1 MISLAGTQIREYTNN
16 RCEGF
21 FFSRVFVRVFGLC
34 EIVFFSSKCADARIF
49 VTKWPI
55 FYLCTCKILFV
66 AQINPPR
73 GTFICCTNRRPEYTN
88 RALSLFYHKISS
100 TARYLPSL
108 PLALSCSYLWEFGS
122 PWSPLLMTMLSLP
135 LIYKDPLVKFLFMGP
150 NRLSSFNPS
159 SKLI

>member
-1 MISLAGTQIREYTNN
+1 MISLAGAQIREYTND

-21 FFSRVFVRVFGLC
+21 FLRVFVRVFGLC

-49 VTKWPI
+49 HTKWPI

-108 PLALSCSYLWEFGS
+108 PLALSCSYLWVFSS
-122 PWSPLLMTMLSLP
+122 PWTPLRMAMLSLP
-135 LIYKDPLVKFLFMGP
+135 SGRRACVRCHWFASLEGRKERGIEK
-150 NRLSSFNPS
+150 
-159 SKLI
+159 